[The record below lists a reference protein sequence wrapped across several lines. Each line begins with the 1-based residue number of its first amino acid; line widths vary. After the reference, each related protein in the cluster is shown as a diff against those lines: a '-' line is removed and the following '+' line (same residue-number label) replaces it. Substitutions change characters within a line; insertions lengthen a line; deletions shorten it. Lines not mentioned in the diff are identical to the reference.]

1 MQKTLKAV
9 AGAAVLAC
17 ASMSSQAAGLVIDL
31 FNTNQAEI
39 SALIAG
45 DPATWSQL
53 GGIPD
58 AIGGVRELGV
68 EKISGDD
75 GDASRI
81 KVSAGQLKFSND
93 TSVNGKGTVRW
104 DGGNTLG
111 VRDYNLGAD
120 LSGFLTGNFELLTT
134 FADQGFTFT
143 LTAFTDA
150 SNYSSITLTSTA
162 HNAAL
167 PGDASYIPL
176 AAFLDC
182 SFATCVGTVDWT
194 KIGALEAVLNTN
206 GTLAVDLSLNQVTA
220 SVPEP
225 GSLALAGL
233 ALLGLG
239 AARRRK
245 G

>member
-1 MQKTLKAV
+1 MQKTFKVV

-31 FNTNQAEI
+31 FNTDQAKIEVDTSGS
-39 SALIAG
+39 SA
-45 DPATWSQL
+45 WSQL

-58 AIGGVRELGV
+58 AIGGWRELGV
-68 EKISGDD
+68 EKISGDP
-75 GDASRI
+75 GDLASIR
-81 KVSAGQLKFSND
+81 VSSGQLKFSND

-104 DGGNTLG
+104 DGGVTQG

-120 LSGFLTGNFELLTT
+120 LSAFLTGSFELLTT

-150 SNYSSITLTSTA
+150 TNYSSITLTSTA

-182 SFATCVGTVDWT
+182 TFATCVGTIDWT
-194 KIGALEAVLNTN
+194 NVGALEAVLNTN

-220 SVPEP
+220 VPEP

-233 ALLGLG
+233 ALLGLA